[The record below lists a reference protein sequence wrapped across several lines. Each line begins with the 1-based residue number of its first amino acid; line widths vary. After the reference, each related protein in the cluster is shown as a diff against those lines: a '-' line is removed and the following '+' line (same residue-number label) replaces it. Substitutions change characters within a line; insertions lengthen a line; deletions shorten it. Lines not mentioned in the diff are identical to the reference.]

1 MRKLSNIGMRLAL
14 GFLIC
19 FLVGTAFAQPT
30 AEEATQQLAAKQ
42 YDAAIASYTSLMKG
56 ADGDYA
62 SVLHFNRGLAYYYTQ
77 QYDSAIKD
85 FQNSIILDAPCPN
98 CYDAIYMMALALEEK
113 GNLEGSLL
121 LLKQIQNDVPDYK
134 DVDKR
139 IKKHEVSVFISK
151 YWYYM
156 IAMALLTFIVI
167 ALLSSVLSSKRG

>member
-19 FLVGTAFAQPT
+19 FLAGTASGQPT
-30 AEEATQQLAAKQ
+30 AEEATQLLEAKQ
-42 YDAAIASYTSLMKG
+42 YDAAIASFTALIDGG
-56 ADGDYA
+56 AADIKPLY
-62 SVLHFNRGLAYYYTQ
+62 FNRGLAYYYTQ
-77 QYDSAIKD
+77 QYDSATAD
-85 FQNSIILDAPCPN
+85 FERSMISDGPCAHCN
-98 CYDAIYMMALALEEK
+98 DVQYMTALILEEK

>member
-19 FLVGTAFAQPT
+19 FLVSAVAAQPT
-30 AEEATQQLAAKQ
+30 AEEATQQLTAKQ
-42 YDAAIASYTSLMKG
+42 YDAAIVSFSSLIDGG
-56 ADGDYA
+56 AEDVKPLY
-62 SVLHFNRGLAYYYTQ
+62 FNRGLAYYYTQ
-77 QYDSAIKD
+77 QYDSATAD
-85 FQNSIILDAPCPN
+85 FERSMINDAPCAH
-98 CYDAIYMMALALEEK
+98 CTDVQYITALILEEK

-139 IKKHEVSVFISK
+139 IKKYEVSVFISK

>member
-19 FLVGTAFAQPT
+19 FLASAVAAQPT
-30 AEEATQQLAAKQ
+30 AEEAIQQLASKQ
-42 YDAAIASYTSLMKG
+42 YDAAIASFTSLI
-56 ADGDYA
+56 DGGTEDVKPLY
-62 SVLHFNRGLAYYYTQ
+62 FNRGLAYYYTE
-77 QYDSAIKD
+77 QYDSAVLD
-85 FQNSIILDAPCPN
+85 FERSMISDGPCAH
-98 CYDAIYMMALALEEK
+98 CTDVQYITALILEEK

-134 DVDKR
+134 DVNKR
-139 IKKHEVSVFISK
+139 IKKYEVSVFISK